1 MFSIFS
7 DEYYM
12 KKALDEAKIAFEKG
26 EIPIGAIV
34 VCENQII
41 AKAHNMTEHLNDVT
55 AHAEMLAITT
65 AAEFLGAKYL
75 KDCTLYVTIEPCV
88 MCAGALA
95 WAQVGKVVYGASEEK
110 SGFMRFGKDV
120 LHPKTK
126 VAYGVLHEECVQ
138 LMKDFFQRKR

>member
-126 VAYGVLHEECVQ
+126 VAYGVLHEECAQ